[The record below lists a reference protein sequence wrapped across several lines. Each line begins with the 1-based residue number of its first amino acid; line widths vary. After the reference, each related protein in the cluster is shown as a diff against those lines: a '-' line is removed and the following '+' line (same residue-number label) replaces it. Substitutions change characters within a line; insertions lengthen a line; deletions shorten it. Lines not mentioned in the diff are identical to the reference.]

1 MFCFSAAENMEEYNM
16 FEFLKMVFNREK
28 YIVVL
33 KYYVLKL
40 AIENATL
47 TGKLSRGDSVAPLA
61 KQVEDMYK
69 VHEAEMERTKALQ
82 QRYEDAIKQSNEIVD
97 YVKEILANNG
107 VDVSNL

>member
-1 MFCFSAAENMEEYNM
+1 M

-47 TGKLSRGDSVAPLA
+47 TGKLNRGDSVAPLA
-61 KQVEDMYK
+61 QKVEEMYK

-82 QRYEDAIKQSNEIVD
+82 QRYEDAIKQSNEIVNF
-97 YVKEILANNG
+97 VENILANNG
-107 VDVSNL
+107 VDVSNS

>member
-1 MFCFSAAENMEEYNM
+1 M
-16 FEFLKMVFNREK
+16 FEYLKMIFNREK

-47 TGKLSRGDSVAPLA
+47 TGKLSRGDTVAPLA
-61 KQVEDMYK
+61 EKVEKMYK
-69 VHEAEMERTKALQ
+69 THEAEMERTKALQ
-82 QRYEDAIKQSNEIVD
+82 ELYQDSIKKSDEMVD
-97 YVKEILANNG
+97 YVKDILKSNG

>member
-1 MFCFSAAENMEEYNM
+1 M
-16 FEFLKMVFNREK
+16 FEYLKMIFNREK

-61 KQVEDMYK
+61 EKVEEIYK
-69 VHEAEMERTKALQ
+69 THEAEMERTKALQ

-97 YVKEILANNG
+97 FVENILANNG
-107 VDVSNL
+107 VDVSNS

>member
-1 MFCFSAAENMEEYNM
+1 M

-47 TGKLSRGDSVAPLA
+47 TGKLSRGDSVTPLA

-69 VHEAEMERTKALQ
+69 VHEAEMERTKTLQ
-82 QRYEDAIKQSNEIVD
+82 QRYENAIKRSNEIVD
-97 YVKEILANNG
+97 YVKEILTNSG